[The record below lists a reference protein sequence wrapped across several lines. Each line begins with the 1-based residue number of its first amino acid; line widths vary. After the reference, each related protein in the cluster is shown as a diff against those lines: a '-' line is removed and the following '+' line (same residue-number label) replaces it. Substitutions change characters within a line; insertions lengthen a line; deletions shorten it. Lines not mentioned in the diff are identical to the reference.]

1 MPLYTVTTQTG
12 SLSNDAKAKLADEV
26 ASFHESYAS
35 VPKAWVQVVFQDYAP
50 GNAFTAGKPSAV
62 ATLIV
67 QIRTGRTTEFKR
79 GMVQRL
85 WDLLQHATGATDN
98 QIVIGINEM
107 PPSQAM
113 EMGKIMPE
121 VGGS

>member
-12 SLSNDAKAKLADEV
+12 VLSDDAKAKLADGL
-26 ASFHESYAS
+26 ASFHETYAG
-35 VPKAWVQVVFQDYAP
+35 VPKAWVQVVYYDYAP
-50 GNAFTAGKPSAV
+50 GSAFTAGKPSAV

-98 QIVIGINEM
+98 QIVVGINEL

-121 VGGS
+121 VGEH